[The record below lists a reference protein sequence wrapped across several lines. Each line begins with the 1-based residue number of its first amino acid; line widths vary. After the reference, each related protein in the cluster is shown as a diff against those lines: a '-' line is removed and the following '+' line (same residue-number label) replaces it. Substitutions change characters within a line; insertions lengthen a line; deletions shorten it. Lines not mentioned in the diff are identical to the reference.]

1 MSNFYAELEGIDKV
15 LSKLAKLQNIDKNSP
30 ELIQS
35 INREAMESMS
45 RNTSSQGFPKSSQS
59 CGFKMDGK
67 FGEVGYFTKF
77 DDWKELWF
85 QNFGYMQYY
94 YGKPLHYKTVVHV
107 GVFDEIRHL
116 TINDIKPVLER
127 RVQQYLHNIIN

>member
-15 LSKLAKLQNIDKNSP
+15 LSKLAKLQNIDRNSP

-35 INREAMESMS
+35 INREAMESMA

-59 CGFKMDGK
+59 CGFKMSGK

-77 DDWKELWF
+77 NDWKELWF
-85 QNFGYMQYY
+85 PKFRLPSILLRQTFTLQNSS
-94 YGKPLHYKTVVHV
+94 TCRC
-107 GVFDEIRHL
+107 I
-116 TINDIKPVLER
+116 
-127 RVQQYLHNIIN
+127 